1 MTKKYRILII
11 NWQDINNP
19 LSGGAEVHLFE
30 IFKRM
35 SQSFEFHLLCSNFPG
50 GLGEVVLDGIN
61 IHRVG
66 TRNTFNFFVPRAFSE
81 LDRRYDFDFVI
92 EDLNKIPFFGRFY
105 IEKKRLAIIHHLF
118 GNVIFRETNPIFG
131 FYVYLAERL
140 VPHFYH
146 DVPFISVSESTK
158 EELVRMGLPGE
169 NIKVIYNGV
178 DIKRYEPGEKSRI
191 PLIVGLGRLKKY
203 KGFEVFL
210 KAIGLLRSKGKKF
223 SAIIIGGGD
232 ELTRLKKIAERLRI
246 RDILTFTGFVPEKK
260 KAELLKKAW
269 ACVNTSP
276 KEGWGL
282 TSMEAQ
288 ASGTLSIVPDSPG
301 LRETVI
307 NGKTGFIYPFGNS
320 ERLTDQILKII
331 GNPKLAER
339 MGIYARQW
347 AENFTWDRFSKET
360 EDFIIRNI
368 AYTFSPERKLK
379 TTP

>member
-11 NWQDINNP
+11 NWQDIKNP

-35 SQSFEFHLLCSNFPG
+35 SDKFEIHLLCSNFPG
-50 GLGEVVLDGIN
+50 GLEEVVIEGIN

-66 TRNTFNFFVPRAFSE
+66 TRNTFNFFVPRKFSA
-81 LDRRYDFDFVI
+81 LDRRLDFDLVI
-92 EDLNKIPFFGRFY
+92 EDLNKIPFFGKVY
-105 IEKKRLAIIHHLF
+105 IKKKRLAIIHHLF

-131 FYVYLAERL
+131 FYVYLTERL
-140 VPHFYH
+140 VPHFYN

-158 EELVRMGLPGE
+158 EELIRMGLPQE
-169 NIKVIYNGV
+169 NINVIYNGV
-178 DIKRYEPGEKSRI
+178 DLKRYEPGEKSRI

-203 KGFEVFL
+203 KKFEVFIN
-210 KAIGLLRSKGKKF
+210 AIGLLKSRGKKF
-223 SAIIIGGGD
+223 SAMIIGGGD
-232 ELTRLKKIAERLRI
+232 DLERLEKIAEKSGI
-246 RDILTFTGFVPEKK
+246 TDILTFTGFVPEKK
-260 KAELLKKAW
+260 KAEILKRAW

-288 ASGTLSIVPDSPG
+288 ASGTPSIVPDSPG

-307 NGKTGFIYPFGNS
+307 NGRTGFTYPFGNFGQLA
-320 ERLTDQILKII
+320 EQILKII
-331 GNPKLAER
+331 GDRKLAER

-347 AENFTWDRFSKET
+347 AENFTWDRFSKEA
-360 EDFIIRNI
+360 EEFIARNI
-368 AYTFSPERKLK
+368 AETFSP
-379 TTP
+379 